1 MEKISSRLVAK
12 GYKIS
17 WETEREQV
25 ISTSMH
31 LPLNCSA
38 CVISKFQVLFRYKD
52 EWQHFSFQKQS
63 SQNTLTPF
71 FLPCGKETWPTILVL
86 KDNILPQFISCLGPT
101 RTSGHHTSIFLS
113 SPIFFLFYKIK
124 QGTGKMSHGA
134 RRKGRNHNIILNNRC
149 SDSRR
154 VEKST
159 ILQE

>member
-52 EWQHFSFQKQS
+52 KWQHFSFQKHS
-63 SQNTLTPF
+63 SQNTLTPL
-71 FLPCGKETWPTILVL
+71 FLPCGKETWPTIL
-86 KDNILPQFISCLGPT
+86 KEHPDIILAFFFQA
-101 RTSGHHTSIFLS
+101 LS
-113 SPIFFLFYKIK
+113 SFYSTRLNKEQAEWVMGHEEREEI
-124 QGTGKMSHGA
+124 TY
-134 RRKGRNHNIILNNRC
+134 NINLNNRF

-154 VEKST
+154 TEKST